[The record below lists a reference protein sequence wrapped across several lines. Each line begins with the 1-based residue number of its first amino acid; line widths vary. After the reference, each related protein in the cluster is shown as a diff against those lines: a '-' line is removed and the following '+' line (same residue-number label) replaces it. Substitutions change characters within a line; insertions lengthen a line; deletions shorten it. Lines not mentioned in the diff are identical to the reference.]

1 MKFLTELEFGDVRIW
16 VELLDL
22 LVLLHCIFVL
32 EIEFVNILICFLN
45 SLLVFLILSIFLN
58 NKLYKHQKCTI
69 MISI

>member
-32 EIEFVNILICFLN
+32 EIEFVNPLFINEKKN
-45 SLLVFLILSIFLN
+45 SEQSF
-58 NKLYKHQKCTI
+58 
-69 MISI
+69 